1 MPAITDTLPPRYRDA
16 RPIGRG
22 GMGEIFCATD
32 RELGREVALKV
43 LAARYAADQPL
54 RARFERE
61 ALAAARLSGTPNI
74 VTIFDVTEH
83 NGRPIIVM
91 EYLSGGSLEAQIGG
105 TPCSPPQA
113 LRWLEQAAGALDAAH
128 AAGIVHRDVKPANLL
143 LDGRGEL
150 QVADFGVASAAGLD
164 SFTQTGTILG
174 TAGYLSPEQAQG
186 RRATAATDLYS
197 LAVVAWELLT
207 GRRPFAAASPTT
219 EALAH
224 VNAPIPSPSA
234 ANPALPRQLDPI
246 FERAMAKD
254 PGDRYPTAAEFVGD
268 LRRALDDAAGDT
280 WIEPRRPAAATETA
294 ATQVAL
300 TSARRSPR
308 WWIPALAL
316 LLLAAGAGAAVL
328 AFRDSGHSAS
338 GTPVTVVRTV
348 TSPGRTVQETIT
360 TVPATTAPTT
370 TAPSSSDGAS
380 LNNTGF
386 AKMRAGDFAGALPLL
401 DQAVQ
406 ALDGTGSLNEAYAK
420 YNLAY
425 TRLALGQCTDVTAL
439 LDQAAAIEGDL
450 KPIKDLRKE
459 AGHTCSPPHGQHG
472 QSQGDDQS
480 GGA

>member
-1 MPAITDTLPPRYRDA
+1 MPAITETLPPRYRDA

-91 EYLSGGSLEAQIGG
+91 EYLSGGSLEAQIAG
-105 TPCSPPQA
+105 TPCPAAEA
-113 LRWLEQAAGALDAAH
+113 LRWLEEAAGALDAAH

-143 LDGRGEL
+143 LNGRGEL

-186 RRATAATDLYS
+186 KRATAATDLYS

-224 VNAPIPSPSA
+224 VNAPVPSPSV
-234 ANPALPRQLDPI
+234 ANPALPRELDPI
-246 FERAMAKD
+246 FERALAKD
-254 PGDRYPTAAEFVGD
+254 PTDRYPTAAEFVGD

-280 WIEPRRPAAATETA
+280 WIEPRRPVTA
-294 ATQVAL
+294 ATQVAR
-300 TSARRSPR
+300 APVGRSSR
-308 WWIPALAL
+308 WWIPGLAV
-316 LLLAAGAGAAVL
+316 LLLAAGVGAAVL
-328 AFRDSGHSAS
+328 AFRDSGRSAS
-338 GTPVTVVRTV
+338 QPPLTVVRTV
-348 TSPGRTVQETIT
+348 TSPGRTVQETVT
-360 TVPATTAPTT
+360 TVPATTTT
-370 TAPSSSDGAS
+370 STDAPSFSDGAS
-380 LNNTGF
+380 LNNAGF
-386 AKMRAGDFAGALPLL
+386 AKMRTGDYAGALPLL
-401 DQAVQ
+401 EQAVQ
-406 ALDGTGSLNEAYAK
+406 ALAGSGSLNEAYAK

-425 TRLALGQCTDVTAL
+425 TRLALGQCTDVVAL
-439 LDQAAAIEGDL
+439 LDQAATLEGNL
-450 KPIKDLRKE
+450 KPINDLRKQ
-459 AGHTCSPPHGQHG
+459 AGHTCSQGHGRHG
-472 QSQGDDQS
+472 RSNGD
-480 GGA
+480 G

>member
-91 EYLSGGSLEAQIGG
+91 EYLSGGSLEAQIAG
-105 TPCSPPQA
+105 TPCSAPQA
-113 LRWLEQAAGALDAAH
+113 LRWLEEAAGALDAAH

-224 VNAPIPSPSA
+224 VNAPVPSPSA

-246 FERAMAKD
+246 FERALAKSPD
-254 PGDRYPTAAEFVGD
+254 DRYPTAAEFVGD

-280 WIEPRRPAAATETA
+280 WIEPRRPTAVTQTA

-300 TSARRSPR
+300 DHAGHSPR
-308 WWIPALAL
+308 WWIPALAV
-316 LLLAAGAGAAVL
+316 LLLAAGAAAAVL
-328 AFRDSGHSAS
+328 ALRDSGSSAS
-338 GTPVTVVRTV
+338 QAPVTVVRTV

-360 TVPATTAPTT
+360 TVPATTSPPTA
-370 TAPSSSDGAS
+370 APSSSDGAS

-401 DQAVQ
+401 DQAVH
-406 ALDGTGSLNEAYAK
+406 ALGGSGSLNEAYAK

-425 TRLALGQCTDVTAL
+425 TRLALGQCTDVIAL

-450 KPIKDLRKE
+450 KPINDLRKQ
-459 AGHTCSPPHGQHG
+459 AGHTCSPPRGHGRHG
-472 QSQGDDQS
+472 QSDGD
-480 GGA
+480 G

>member
-1 MPAITDTLPPRYRDA
+1 MPATTDTLPPRYRDA

-91 EYLSGGSLEAQIGG
+91 EYLSGGSLEAQIAG
-105 TPCSPPQA
+105 TPCPPPQA
-113 LRWLEQAAGALDAAH
+113 LRWLEEAAGALDAAH

-186 RRATAATDLYS
+186 RRATAATDRYS

-207 GRRPFAAASPTT
+207 GRRPFAATSPTT

-224 VNAPIPSPSA
+224 VNAPVPSPSA
-234 ANPALPRQLDPI
+234 RESSACRASSIRSSSARSRRTPATGTRPPRSSSAICAVHSTTPPATRGSS
-246 FERAMAKD
+246 RA
-254 PGDRYPTAAEFVGD
+254 GAA
-268 LRRALDDAAGDT
+268 
-280 WIEPRRPAAATETA
+280 TA
-294 ATQVAL
+294 ATQVAR
-300 TSARRSPR
+300 APVGRSSR
-308 WWIPALAL
+308 WWIPALAV
-316 LLLAAGAGAAVL
+316 LLLAAGAAAAVL
-328 AFRDSGHSAS
+328 AFRGSGRSAS
-338 GTPVTVVRTV
+338 QPPLTVVRTV
-348 TSPGRTVQETIT
+348 TTPGRTVQETVT
-360 TVPATTAPTT
+360 TVPATTSPVDGRAELQRRRLL
-370 TAPSSSDGAS
+370 SDGAS
-380 LNNTGF
+380 LNNAGF
-386 AKMRAGDFAGALPLL
+386 AKMRAGDLPGHCRCST
-401 DQAVQ
+401 QAVQ
-406 ALDGTGSLNEAYAK
+406 ALDGSGSLNEAYAK

-425 TRLALGQCTDVTAL
+425 THLALGQCTDVVAL
-439 LDQAAAIEGDL
+439 LDQAAAIEGNL
-450 KPIKDLRKE
+450 KPIDDLRKQ
-459 AGHTCSPPHGQHG
+459 AGHTCSPRGHGRHG
-472 QSQGDDQS
+472 QSDGE
-480 GGA
+480 G